1 MQNENYSCN
10 YGYKYSMYLT
20 REILS
25 ILSPYS
31 SNISWYLSLV
41 IMIMKTFHI
50 RISHNYSFQFNIV
63 VLTSEIFNLIAS
75 YRPITSVKQRRA
87 RILVGWGTLH
97 GHGLVLPNP
106 TQAHLSPG
114 WVRLMWVPG
123 AIPNEWKVKPPSS
136 DV

>member
-50 RISHNYSFQFNIV
+50 RISHNYSFYSQYSRTYIRDIQPN
-63 VLTSEIFNLIAS
+63 
-75 YRPITSVKQRRA
+75 RQ
-87 RILVGWGTLH
+87 
-97 GHGLVLPNP
+97 LP
-106 TQAHLSPG
+106 TDHQC
-114 WVRLMWVPG
+114 
-123 AIPNEWKVKPPSS
+123 
-136 DV
+136 